1 MGFDATGFGMGIGGG
16 LFFVQPEFRE
26 TRERPREVAARVIA
40 WMSWGAFGVDFM
52 GKRLEIVVEEN
63 GFV

>member
-1 MGFDATGFGMGIGGG
+1 
-16 LFFVQPEFRE
+16 
-26 TRERPREVAARVIA
+26 
-40 WMSWGAFGVDFM
+40 MSWGAFGVDFM